1 MRFIDRKRRQQPSVI
16 LVSLIDILLVL
27 LIFLMLTTTFRKF
40 PSLELTLP
48 EAKEAKTQARE
59 QVDLLVTV
67 SKEAPHLYL
76 GKKPIKPEK
85 LREAFDATT
94 KENPD
99 AQLAVRAD
107 TDAPWGIILKVIE
120 AAQAANLNPNV
131 DTFTREPETGKRGPQ
146 AE

>member
-1 MRFIDRKRRQQPSVI
+1 MRFITRKRRQSPSVI
-16 LVSLIDILLVL
+16 LISLIDVLLVL
-27 LIFLMLTTTFRKF
+27 LIFLMLTTTFRRF

-48 EAKEAKTQARE
+48 EAKEAKTQAKE

-67 SKEAPHLYL
+67 SKEVPHLYL
-76 GKKPIKPEK
+76 GKEPIKPEK
-85 LREAFDATT
+85 LRKAFKAKT

-120 AAQAANLNPNV
+120 AAQAADLNPNV
-131 DTFTREPETGKRGPQ
+131 DTFTRPPKAGKATP
-146 AE
+146 